1 MSDHHSAPDRIPTEA
16 LTRVAGALVL
26 VAVAIIHVIDS
37 PGTFEET
44 PLIGYGYLLLIAAA
58 LAVAVLLVTVS
69 DRRVWALAGLVATGA
84 IVAYVLSRTT
94 GLPTDDD
101 DIGNWNCALG
111 IAALCTETLIVGLSA
126 WRLSPRRRA
135 VSQGS
140 SDLDVTAP
148 MKLAS

>member
-1 MSDHHSAPDRIPTEA
+1 MSDQHALPDRVPTEA
-16 LTRVAGALVL
+16 LTRVAGALIL
-26 VAVAIIHVIDS
+26 VAVAIVHVIDA
-37 PGTFEET
+37 PGTFDET
-44 PLIGYGYLLLIAAA
+44 PLIGYGYLILIAAT
-58 LAVAVLLVTVS
+58 LAAAVLLVTVA
-69 DRRVWALAGLVATGA
+69 DRRVWALAGLVAAGA

-101 DIGNWNCALG
+101 DVGNWNCALG
-111 IAALCTETLIVGLSA
+111 IAALCTETLVVALSA

-135 VSQGS
+135 ILHGS

>member
-1 MSDHHSAPDRIPTEA
+1 MSQHDTLPDRVPTEA
-16 LTRVAGALVL
+16 LARVAGALTL
-26 VAVAIIHVIDS
+26 VAVAIIHVLDS

-44 PLIGYGYLLLIAAA
+44 PLIGYGYLVLIVAA
-58 LAVAVLLVTVS
+58 LAVAVLLLTVS
-69 DRRVWALAGLVATGA
+69 DPRVWALAGLVAVGA

-111 IAALCTETLIVGLSA
+111 IAALCTETLVVLLGA
-126 WRLSPRRRA
+126 WRLG
-135 VSQGS
+135 SQVAASQHRSADGE
-140 SDLDVTAP
+140 VTAP